1 MKLSL
6 TYDQDKEM
14 TKHKLFTKGT
24 EFDKVSRKEIKHI
37 QNLLNSK
44 PRKTL
49 GYQKPDEVFKE
60 LINN

>member
-6 TYDQDKEM
+6 IYDQDKEI

-24 EFDKVSRKEIKHI
+24 EFDKVSRKEIKHV
-37 QNLLNSK
+37 QNLLNSR

-49 GYQKPDEVFKE
+49 GY
-60 LINN
+60 